1 MSQLQFDADAAR
13 RIEALYK
20 IHDAAR
26 RRALVREAPGRSSV
40 TESSTLDA
48 GLASTVLSS
57 RRSLVRPA
65 P

>member
-1 MSQLQFDADAAR
+1 MSQLQFDADTAR
-13 RIEALYK
+13 RIEALYRSTMLCV
-20 IHDAAR
+20 AASWFAR
-26 RRALVREAPGRSSV
+26 HSGQSSV

-48 GLASTVLSS
+48 GLASTVSSS

>member
-26 RRALVREAPGRSSV
+26 RRELVPRGTRGSPR
-40 TESSTLDA
+40 
-48 GLASTVLSS
+48 
-57 RRSLVRPA
+57 
-65 P
+65 